1 MSNTRKSSDA
11 QIIEKRNAA
20 WNNRPIRSMEM
31 FAKTSKERK
40 ALTEAKKE
48 NKRVLSTYGGRYELK
63 GIQRKLMNTQ
73 FPCKVSFTKVVL

>member
-1 MSNTRKSSDA
+1 
-11 QIIEKRNAA
+11 
-20 WNNRPIRSMEM
+20 MEM

-40 ALTEAKKE
+40 ELANAKKE
-48 NKRVLSTYGGRYELK
+48 NKRVLSTYGGRYELR

>member
-1 MSNTRKSSDA
+1 MSKNKKSSDA
-11 QIIEKRNAA
+11 QIIELRNAA

-40 ALTEAKKE
+40 ELANAKKE
-48 NKRVLSTYGGRYELK
+48 NKRVLSTYGGRYELR